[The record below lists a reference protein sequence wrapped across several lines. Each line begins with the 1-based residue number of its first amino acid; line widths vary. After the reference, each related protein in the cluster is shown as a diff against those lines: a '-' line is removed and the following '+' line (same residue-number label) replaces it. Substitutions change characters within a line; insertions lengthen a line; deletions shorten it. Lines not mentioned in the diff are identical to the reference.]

1 MSLKK
6 TEKIWHNG
14 KFINW
19 DDAQIHVVSH
29 VVSYGTAVFEGIRCY
44 KTKQGPAVFR
54 LREHMERLRNS
65 AHIYRMDFPF
75 SVDDTCQAA
84 LDLVRTNH
92 MDSCYIRPIVMR
104 GYGEAGV
111 NPFSNPIEVY
121 MACWDWGRYLGEEA
135 IKSGVDVCVSS
146 WNRSAPNTLP
156 QMSKAAAN
164 YMNSQL
170 IRMEAMV
177 NGYVEGIALD
187 VNGYVSEGSGENV
200 FVVHNGVLY
209 TTPLA
214 NSVLNGITRDSILVL
229 ARQLGIP
236 VVEQSLPREL
246 LYICDEAFFTG
257 TAAEVTHLRSVDRI
271 LVNDGNMGPITKA
284 LHKSF
289 FDIVSGAAPDRYNW
303 LTPVR
308 VRDVDPQAIRDGRAT
323 VVA

>member
-44 KTKQGPAVFR
+44 KTTQGPAVFR

-65 AHIYRMDFPF
+65 AHIYRMDFAY

-84 LDLVRTNH
+84 LDLVRANH

-200 FVVHNGVLY
+200 FVVHNGKV
-209 TTPLA
+209 
-214 NSVLNGITRDSILVL
+214 
-229 ARQLGIP
+229 
-236 VVEQSLPREL
+236 
-246 LYICDEAFFTG
+246 
-257 TAAEVTHLRSVDRI
+257 
-271 LVNDGNMGPITKA
+271 
-284 LHKSF
+284 
-289 FDIVSGAAPDRYNW
+289 
-303 LTPVR
+303 LTP
-308 VRDVDPQAIRDGRAT
+308 PLSS
-323 VVA
+323 